1 MLKLASSP
9 MMSTVGLAPEEPTVS
24 PFMGLVRFVWNG
36 APGPQAEP
44 FGRPTPNPAPRA
56 GRSSPPDGL
65 GSWPREAA
73 TSPKPLSVLAFLT
86 Q

>member
-1 MLKLASSP
+1 LTLAGEQTLLRMFHDTGWLP
-9 MMSTVGLAPEEPTVS
+9 VLQLP
-24 PFMGLVRFVWNG
+24 LVWNG

-56 GRSSPPDGL
+56 GKSLPPDGL
-65 GSWPREAA
+65 GNWPREAA